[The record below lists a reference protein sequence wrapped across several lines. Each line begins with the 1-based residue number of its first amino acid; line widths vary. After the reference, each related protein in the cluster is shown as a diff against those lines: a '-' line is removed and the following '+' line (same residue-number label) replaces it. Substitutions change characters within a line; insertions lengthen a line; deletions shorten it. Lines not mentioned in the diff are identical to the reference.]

1 MSCRWQAVWK
11 LNDPSK
17 VRIFLWRALLNILPT
32 MEKWE
37 SKRVVPDSICCMWG
51 HLEETVMHVLL
62 GCDRAQGVWKLT
74 MFECLFWKIIV
85 MIYGGL
91 GMLDCAYTC
100 WIALIYL
107 WCLCGVFGK
116 LEIAICMKGFK
127 WCRHM

>member
-17 VRIFLWRALLNILPT
+17 VRIFSLAGIIKYFANNGKMRV
-32 MEKWE
+32 KE
-37 SKRVVPDSICCMWG
+37 SCTRFNMLHVWPFGGDSDAC
-51 HLEETVMHVLL
+51 LL

-74 MFECLFWKIIV
+74 MFKCLFCKIIV

-100 WIALIYL
+100 
-107 WCLCGVFGK
+107 
-116 LEIAICMKGFK
+116 
-127 WCRHM
+127 